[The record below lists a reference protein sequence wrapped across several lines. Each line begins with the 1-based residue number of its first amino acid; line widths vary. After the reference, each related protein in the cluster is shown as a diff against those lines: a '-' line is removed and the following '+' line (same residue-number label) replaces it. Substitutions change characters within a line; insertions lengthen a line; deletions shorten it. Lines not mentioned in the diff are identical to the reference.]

1 MNTFINERRKM
12 KKISLLLVATAT
24 LFLAS
29 CSSKESKTTEQEEAT
44 QTEVTEEVAT
54 PAYVGTY
61 EGTLPAADAAGFKT
75 TLTINADMTYQLTQV
90 AEGGKEENKTEE
102 SGTYNL
108 LENDVL
114 ELITP
119 STGAKTYYKVL
130 DNSVALVSDATGT
143 LAEGELA
150 DKYILNKVIL

>member
-90 AEGGKEENKTEE
+90 AEGGKEEHKTEE

-150 DKYILNKVIL
+150 DKYILNKVVL

>member
-1 MNTFINERRKM
+1 M

-90 AEGGKEENKTEE
+90 AEGGKEEHKTEE

-150 DKYILNKVIL
+150 DKYILNKVVL

>member
-1 MNTFINERRKM
+1 M

-75 TLTINADMTYQLTQV
+75 TLTINADMTYQLSQV

-150 DKYILNKVIL
+150 DKYILNKVVL

>member
-1 MNTFINERRKM
+1 M

-130 DNSVALVSDATGT
+130 DNSVALVSDATGA

-150 DKYILNKVIL
+150 DKYILNKVVL

>member
-1 MNTFINERRKM
+1 M

-130 DNSVALVSDATGT
+130 DNSVALASDATGT

-150 DKYILNKVIL
+150 DKYILNKVVL

>member
-1 MNTFINERRKM
+1 M

-90 AEGGKEENKTEE
+90 AEGGKEEHKTEE

-150 DKYILNKVIL
+150 DMYILNKVVL

>member
-1 MNTFINERRKM
+1 M

-44 QTEVTEEVAT
+44 QTEMTEEVAT

-90 AEGGKEENKTEE
+90 AEGGKEEHKTEE

-130 DNSVALVSDATGT
+130 DNSVALASDATGT

-150 DKYILNKVIL
+150 DKYILNKVVL

>member
-90 AEGGKEENKTEE
+90 AEGGKEEHKTEE

-150 DKYILNKVIL
+150 DK

>member
-1 MNTFINERRKM
+1 M

-108 LENDVL
+108 LENGDVL

-150 DKYILNKVIL
+150 DKYILNKVVL

>member
-1 MNTFINERRKM
+1 M

-24 LFLAS
+24 LLLAS

-90 AEGGKEENKTEE
+90 AEGGKEEHKTEE

-150 DKYILNKVIL
+150 DKYILNKVVL

>member
-75 TLTINADMTYQLTQV
+75 TLTINADMTYQLSQV

-150 DKYILNKVIL
+150 DKYILNKVVL

>member
-1 MNTFINERRKM
+1 M

-90 AEGGKEENKTEE
+90 AEGGKEEHKTEE

-130 DNSVALVSDATGT
+130 DNSVALVSDATGA

>member
-1 MNTFINERRKM
+1 M

-150 DKYILNKVIL
+150 DKYILNKVVM

>member
-1 MNTFINERRKM
+1 M

-61 EGTLPAADAAGFKT
+61 EGTLPAADASGFKT

-90 AEGGKEENKTEE
+90 AEGGKEEHKTEE

>member
-1 MNTFINERRKM
+1 M
-12 KKISLLLVATAT
+12 KKISLLLAATAA

-29 CSSKESKTTEQEEAT
+29 CDSKESNSNEQEEAT
-44 QTEVTEEVAT
+44 QTEMAEEVAT

-75 TLTINADMTYQLTQV
+75 TLTINADNTYQLTQV
-90 AEGGKEENKTEE
+90 AEGKEEHKTEE

-130 DNSVALVSDATGT
+130 ENSVALVSDATGT

-150 DKYILNKVIL
+150 DKYILNKVVM

>member
-1 MNTFINERRKM
+1 M

-90 AEGGKEENKTEE
+90 AEGGKEEHKTEE

-119 STGAKTYYKVL
+119 STSAKTYYKVL
-130 DNSVALVSDATGT
+130 DNSVALVSDATGA

>member
-1 MNTFINERRKM
+1 M

-29 CSSKESKTTEQEEAT
+29 CSSKVSKTTEQEEAT

-150 DKYILNKVIL
+150 DKYILNKVVL

>member
-1 MNTFINERRKM
+1 M

-90 AEGGKEENKTEE
+90 AEGGKEEHKTEE
-102 SGTYNL
+102 SGIYNL

>member
-1 MNTFINERRKM
+1 M

-90 AEGGKEENKTEE
+90 AEGGKEENKKEENKTEE

-150 DKYILNKVIL
+150 DKYILNKVVL

>member
-1 MNTFINERRKM
+1 M

-75 TLTINADMTYQLTQV
+75 TLTINADMTYQLIQV

-119 STGAKTYYKVL
+119 STGVKTYYKVL

-150 DKYILNKVIL
+150 DKYILNKVVL

>member
-1 MNTFINERRKM
+1 M

-44 QTEVTEEVAT
+44 QTEVIEEVAT

-90 AEGGKEENKTEE
+90 AEGGKEEHKTEE

>member
-1 MNTFINERRKM
+1 M

-29 CSSKESKTTEQEEAT
+29 CSSKESKTTEQEGAT

-90 AEGGKEENKTEE
+90 AEGGKEEHKTEE

-150 DKYILNKVIL
+150 DKYILNKVVL

>member
-1 MNTFINERRKM
+1 M

-90 AEGGKEENKTEE
+90 AEGGKEEHKTEE

>member
-1 MNTFINERRKM
+1 M

-29 CSSKESKTTEQEEAT
+29 CSNKESKTTEQEEAT
-44 QTEVTEEVAT
+44 QTEMTEEVAT

-150 DKYILNKVIL
+150 DKYILNKVVL

>member
-1 MNTFINERRKM
+1 M

-150 DKYILNKVIL
+150 DKYILNKVVL

>member
-1 MNTFINERRKM
+1 M

-44 QTEVTEEVAT
+44 QTEMTEEVAEVAT

-90 AEGGKEENKTEE
+90 AEGGKEEHKTEE

-119 STGAKTYYKVL
+119 STGVKTYYKVL

-150 DKYILNKVIL
+150 DKYILNKVVM

>member
-1 MNTFINERRKM
+1 M

-119 STGAKTYYKVL
+119 STGAKAYYKVL

-150 DKYILNKVIL
+150 DKYILNKVVL

>member
-1 MNTFINERRKM
+1 LNTFINERRKM

-150 DKYILNKVIL
+150 DKYILNKVVL

>member
-1 MNTFINERRKM
+1 M

-44 QTEVTEEVAT
+44 QTEMTEEVAT

-150 DKYILNKVIL
+150 DKYILNKVVL

>member
-150 DKYILNKVIL
+150 DKYILNKVVL

>member
-1 MNTFINERRKM
+1 M

-29 CSSKESKTTEQEEAT
+29 CSNKESKTTEQEEAT
-44 QTEVTEEVAT
+44 QTEMTEEVAT

-90 AEGGKEENKTEE
+90 AEGGKEELKTDE

-150 DKYILNKVIL
+150 DKYNLNKVVL

>member
-1 MNTFINERRKM
+1 M

>member
-143 LAEGELA
+143 LAKGELA
-150 DKYILNKVIL
+150 DKYILNKVVL

>member
-1 MNTFINERRKM
+1 M

-44 QTEVTEEVAT
+44 QTEMTEEVAT

-90 AEGGKEENKTEE
+90 AEGGKEEHKTEE

-150 DKYILNKVIL
+150 DKYILNKVVL

>member
-1 MNTFINERRKM
+1 M

-61 EGTLPAADAAGFKT
+61 EGTLPAADVAGFKT

-150 DKYILNKVIL
+150 DKYILNKVVL

>member
-90 AEGGKEENKTEE
+90 AEVGKEENKTEE

-150 DKYILNKVIL
+150 DKYILNKVVL